1 MKNRV
6 ILTMIYDIK
15 LFPPVISICN
25 ILSELN
31 YEIVYIGGCSDINT
45 EEVLMEKN
53 RVRFYKTSLY
63 GGNGIQRIIQQY
75 KYRKYVLEVLKSEYV
90 KETTYLWL
98 LHSETVSL
106 FSAYLDKYDVIS
118 HLFEFKNPTQR
129 IAYRLLSPCYPF
141 EKNLKKSKKV
151 VCCEYNRA
159 HITKSIYNLNEVPYI
174 LPNKPYNKNTQ
185 VTQSLPSFIQ
195 EIISKYR
202 NKRIILYQ
210 GVFIPERRVD
220 YFIRAV
226 NSLPDDY
233 VLFLMGGENSF
244 YDELRNKY
252 QSDRIVFLPFLPPPL
267 HLEITKLAYI
277 GILVYVVNGEPIN
290 RAINVLYCAP
300 NKLYEYSMFGIPMI
314 SNNLPALNFIFSKF
328 EAGICTD
335 ILFEENVC
343 ESILEIS
350 RNYESYSKASVQLYN
365 SVDMLDIVEG
375 ILRE

>member
-1 MKNRV
+1 MFGHEYRK
-6 ILTMIYDIK
+6 
-15 LFPPVISICN
+15 
-25 ILSELN
+25 
-31 YEIVYIGGCSDINT
+31 
-45 EEVLMEKN
+45 VLMERN
-53 RVRFYKTSLY
+53 HVRFYKTPLY
-63 GGNGIQRIIQQY
+63 GGNGMQRIIQQW
-75 KYRKYVLEVLKSEYV
+75 KYRRYVLEMLKNEYV

-118 HLFEFKNPTQR
+118 HLFEFKNPTQK
-129 IAYRLLSPCYPF
+129 IAYRLLNPCYPF

-151 VCCEYNRA
+151 ICCEYNRA
-159 HITKSIYNLNEVPYI
+159 HITKSIYDLDKVPYI
-174 LPNKPYNKNTQ
+174 LPNKPYNGNVQ
-185 VTQSLPSFIQ
+185 IAQSLPFSIQ

-202 NKRIILYQ
+202 NKKIILYQ

-220 YFIRAV
+220 YFVRAV

-233 VLFLMGGENSF
+233 ILFLMGGENPF
-244 YDELRNKY
+244 YNELRDKC
-252 QSDRIVFLPFLPPPL
+252 QSERIVFLPFLPPPL
-267 HLEITKLAYI
+267 HLEITKLAHI
-277 GILVYVVNGEPIN
+277 GILVYVVDGEPIN

-335 ILFEENVC
+335 ILLEKNVC
-343 ESILEIS
+343 EAILEID

-365 SVDMLDIVEG
+365 SVDMLDIVKG

>member
-1 MKNRV
+1 MKSKV

-31 YEIVYIGGCSDINT
+31 YEIVYIGGCSDMNT
-45 EEVLMEKN
+45 EKVLMERN
-53 RVRFYKTSLY
+53 HVRFYKTPLY
-63 GGNGIQRIIQQY
+63 GGNGMQRIIQQW
-75 KYRKYVLEVLKSEYV
+75 KYRRYVLEMLKNEYV

-118 HLFEFKNPTQR
+118 HLFEFKNPTQK
-129 IAYRLLSPCYPF
+129 IAYRLLNPCYPF

-151 VCCEYNRA
+151 ICCEYNRA
-159 HITKSIYNLNEVPYI
+159 HITKSIYDLDKVPYI
-174 LPNKPYNKNTQ
+174 LPNKPYNGNVQ
-185 VTQSLPSFIQ
+185 IAQSLPFSIQ

-202 NKRIILYQ
+202 NKKIILYQ

-220 YFIRAV
+220 YFVRAV

-233 VLFLMGGENSF
+233 ILFLMGGENPF
-244 YDELRNKY
+244 YNELRDKC
-252 QSDRIVFLPFLPPPL
+252 QSERIVFLPFLPPPL
-267 HLEITKLAYI
+267 HLEITKLAHI
-277 GILVYVVNGEPIN
+277 GILVYVVDGEPIN

-328 EAGICTD
+328 EAGNCTD
-335 ILFEENVC
+335 ILLEKNVC
-343 ESILEIS
+343 EAILEID

-365 SVDMLDIVEG
+365 SVDMLDIVKG